1 MSDLGTQRR
10 QIESSLLSC
19 ARKVDTSD
27 KNWLDSQPFAQF
39 IDAWHSLA
47 HYYDW
52 NQDTTLDA
60 HVLKLYMRYAVLLRQ
75 TFEDTRA
82 PQRRRQRAKAILRD
96 LNQHLDGVFRQ
107 VERRGGARAAG

>member
-1 MSDLGTQRR
+1 MQRR

-39 IDAWHSLA
+39 IDAWHNLA

-52 NQDTTLDA
+52 NQDNALNA
-60 HVLKLYMRYAVLLRQ
+60 HVLKLYMRYAVLLRNIM
-75 TFEDTRA
+75 EDKRRS
-82 PQRRRQRAKAILRD
+82 QSRRQQAKSVLRD

-107 VERRGGARAAG
+107 IERRGGARAAS